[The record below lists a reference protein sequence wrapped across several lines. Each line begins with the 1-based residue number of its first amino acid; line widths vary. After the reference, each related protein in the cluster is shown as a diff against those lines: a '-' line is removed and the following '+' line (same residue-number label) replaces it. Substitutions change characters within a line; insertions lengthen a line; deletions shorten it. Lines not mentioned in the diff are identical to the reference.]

1 MLYLYH
7 EGKGYREKVLEGAA
21 DPTSLP
27 KDLRGSLQ
35 ALQTKTVD
43 GVPLTLSIY
52 TGILTGEEGEI
63 IPISREEWSRHWK
76 NVAKGKS
83 PGDSGVTTDMLRLAP
98 GDVLESY
105 RDIANA
111 AL

>member
-1 MLYLYH
+1 MD
-7 EGKGYREKVLEGAA
+7 RVLLTPSLHTRIVADEEGA
-21 DPTSLP
+21 
-27 KDLRGSLQ
+27 
-35 ALQTKTVD
+35 
-43 GVPLTLSIY
+43 IM
-52 TGILTGEEGEI
+52 
-63 IPISREEWSRHWK
+63 PISREEWSWHWK
-76 NVAKGKS
+76 DAAKNKA